1 MTRERYGIRR
11 FALLNTAGYSL
22 GLFPLETPLSVYGAN
37 NLGKSASINALQFP
51 ILARM
56 SDMSFG
62 KYSLEQSRRFYFA
75 SDTSYI
81 LVELALAHGPHVI
94 GVAGRGPGG
103 GFGHQFFAYRGK
115 LDLDHYQRGGS
126 CLRQR
131 ELFANLER
139 QGIKAHEVK
148 PEELRRLLMGGHTAI
163 PLDLTLIP
171 LRSTSEQSLKT
182 FRALFINLLHMREIT
197 AAKLKQLFLDAF
209 EHSLRSGSVDYIAA
223 TEEAFRD
230 VRRMEQDYQA
240 LVAAGPLIEAL
251 ASGVAQRDLLRGKL
265 HRLSPLLDALLGAWQ
280 DYAGARREELVIQA
294 EHYRREQDGLQQ
306 EQRSSTSE
314 LMRLEREISETQR
327 WLGELA
333 VLKNRFAL
341 VDDVQVLEQQLLAA
355 KDVHDELAGA
365 LAQSRQF
372 SSGDLDERVR
382 DLEQRLKSVKQQLD
396 HADNNSYSRL
406 REAFSQQDVD
416 RLMRL
421 FNGQLFSLPL
431 VDKSGEKGIQAEG
444 DNWVG
449 AVEAVLSRFKG
460 DRFEVP
466 GLSVDLSG
474 IEPPEPQALAD
485 RTALLDQKDRLDREL
500 KQLKAQQAVT
510 ADRAASKTQAEA
522 FYRQVLDAQ
531 KALEDFRRCQTLAAQ
546 EAARLE
552 QLAEAEAAQDELKR
566 ASDAFTERVQQISA
580 KLQLVGRQL
589 ADLEAKERTLE
600 DALRRRQLLPA
611 SLPFGTPCMDP
622 MDDSLDNLLPLLNDY
637 QDTWQAL
644 QRMDGQIEA
653 LYAQVRLK
661 GVAKFDNEDDPERRA
676 QLLVNAYA
684 HRQDEALTLAKA
696 RRAAV
701 TDIARTLRN
710 IRNDY
715 DSLEHQLAM
724 FNREINKRQVSN
736 LQSFRI
742 ALSPNREA
750 LKHIDQI
757 IHSAGQY
764 EQGETLSVFDFG
776 QSDDRDARN
785 EQAKEYLARLVAAN
799 NNQLGLRDLFE
810 LAFELTKVGGQPVI
824 HTDIDGAASNGTT
837 MTIKAL
843 TNMYLLLHLMDR
855 EQAGRIRLPYYL
867 DEAADIDERNQQALI
882 ETSLQLGFVPIL
894 ASVKPQVSAEVA
906 IDLEGGSGP
915 DGIYIDEADWKFIRR
930 RQAPAEPGSGEQH
943 SEPAVTP
950 VMS

>member
-1 MTRERYGIRR
+1 MSQERYGIRR

-22 GLFPLETPLSVYGAN
+22 GLFPLENPLSVYGAN

-62 KYSLEQSRRFYFA
+62 KYSLEASRKFYFA

-81 LVELALAHGPHVI
+81 LVEVALPHGPHVI

-103 GFGHQFFAYRGK
+103 GFGHQFFAYAGE
-115 LDLDHYQRGGS
+115 LDLEHYQQNGT

-131 ELFANLER
+131 ELFKNLG
-139 QGIKAHEVK
+139 QAGITAYELK
-148 PEELRRLLMGGHTAI
+148 PDELRRLLVGGHTSI

-240 LVAAGPLIEAL
+240 LVTAGPLIEAL
-251 ASGVAQRDLLRGKL
+251 ASGVTQRETLRGKL
-265 HRLSPLLDALLGAWQ
+265 HRLSPLLDNLLGTWH
-280 DYAGARREELVIQA
+280 DYADARKEELVIQA
-294 EHYRREQDGLQQ
+294 EHYRNEQDGLQN
-306 EQRSSTSE
+306 EQRGGTSE
-314 LMRLEREISETQR
+314 LMRLEREISEIQR

-341 VDDVQVLEQQLLAA
+341 VDNAKVLEEQLLAA
-355 KDVHDELAGA
+355 KDAHDELAGA

-372 SSGDLDERVR
+372 SSEDLDERLR
-382 DLEQRLKSVKQQLD
+382 DLEKRLKSVKQQLD

-406 REAFSQQDVD
+406 REEFSQQDVD

-431 VDKSGEKGIQAEG
+431 GEKGIQADG
-444 DNWVG
+444 DDWVKV
-449 AVEAVLSRFKG
+449 VEAVLDRFKG
-460 DRFEVP
+460 DTFAVP
-466 GLSVDLSG
+466 GLSIDLSH
-474 IEPPEPQALAD
+474 IEPPALQALAD
-485 RTALLDQKDRLDREL
+485 RAALRDQKDRLEREL
-500 KQLKAQQAVT
+500 KQLKTQQSVA
-510 ADRAASKTQAEA
+510 ADRAASKAQAETLYQA
-522 FYRQVLDAQ
+522 VLDAQ
-531 KALEDFRRCQTLAAQ
+531 KALEDFRKSQTLAAEEPQ
-546 EAARLE
+546 KLE
-552 QLAEAEAAQDELKR
+552 RLAELEGAQDELKR
-566 ASDAFTERVQQISA
+566 ASDAFAERVQQLSA

-611 SLPFGTPCMDP
+611 DLPFGTPFMEP
-622 MDDSLDNLLPLLNDY
+622 VDDSLDNLLPLLGDY

-644 QRMDGQIEA
+644 QRIDGQIEA

-661 GVAKFDNEDDPERRA
+661 GVAKFDSEDDVERRL

-710 IRNDY
+710 IRSDY
-715 DSLEHQLAM
+715 DNLEHQLAL

-742 ALSPNREA
+742 VLAPNKEA
-750 LKHIDQI
+750 LRHIDQI

-764 EQGETLSVFDFG
+764 EEGETLSVFDLS
-776 QSDDRDARN
+776 QSADQDAKN
-785 EQAKEYLARLVAAN
+785 EEAKDYLSRLVAAN
-799 NNQLGLRDLFE
+799 GNQLGLKDLFE
-810 LAFELTKVGGQPVI
+810 LAFEITKVHGQPVI

-855 EQAGRIRLPYYL
+855 EQAGRVRLPYYL

-894 ASVKPQVSAEVA
+894 ASVKPQVSAHVA

-915 DGIYIDEADWKFIRR
+915 NGIYIDEADWKFIKPRESAKVEVPK
-930 RQAPAEPGSGEQH
+930 QQETAEP
-943 SEPAVTP
+943 A
-950 VMS
+950 

>member
-1 MTRERYGIRR
+1 MTQERYGIRR

-51 ILARM
+51 ILARL

-81 LVELALAHGPHVI
+81 LVELALPHGPHVI

-103 GFGHQFFAYRGK
+103 GFGHQFFAYAGS
-115 LDLDHYQRGGS
+115 LDLTHYQKDGT

-139 QGIKAHEVK
+139 AGIKAHEIK
-148 PEELRRLLMGGHTAI
+148 PDELRRLLVGGHTSV

-240 LVAAGPLIEAL
+240 LVAAGPLVEAL
-251 ASGVAQRDLLRGKL
+251 AAGVAQRDLLRGKL
-265 HRLSPLLDALLGAWQ
+265 HRLSPLLDSLLGTWQ
-280 DYAGARREELVIQA
+280 EYAGARREELVIQA
-294 EHYRREQDGLQQ
+294 EHYRREQDGLQH
-306 EQRSSTSE
+306 EQRGSTSE
-314 LMRLEREISETQR
+314 LMRLEREISDTQR

-341 VDDVQVLEQQLLAA
+341 VEDSKVLEQQLLAA
-355 KDVHDELAGA
+355 KDAHDELAGA

-372 SSGDLDERVR
+372 SSSDLDERLR
-382 DLEQRLKSVKQQLD
+382 DLEQRLKSVKQQIE

-406 REAFSQQDVD
+406 REEFSQADVE

-421 FNGQLFSLPL
+421 FNGALFSLPL
-431 VDKSGEKGIQAEG
+431 GEAGIALEDGDAWVKSLEG
-444 DNWVG
+444 
-449 AVEAVLSRFKG
+449 VLAGFKG
-460 DRFEVP
+460 ERFEAP
-466 GLSVDLSG
+466 GLSIDLSH
-474 IEPPEPQALAD
+474 IEPPALQALAD
-485 RTALLDQKDRLDREL
+485 RAALREQKDRLEREL
-500 KQLKAQQAVT
+500 KQLRTQQSVAADLGASKAQAEQLYQA
-510 ADRAASKTQAEA
+510 
-522 FYRQVLDAQ
+522 VLDAQ
-531 KALEDFRRCQTLAAQ
+531 KALEDFRRSQTLAA
-546 EAARLE
+546 EESTKLE
-552 QLAEAEAAQDELKR
+552 KLAQAEALQDELKR
-566 ASDAFTERVQQISA
+566 SSDAFAERVQQLSA

-589 ADLEAKERTLE
+589 ADLEAKERTLA

-611 SLPFGTPCMDP
+611 NLPQGMPYLEP
-622 MDDSLDNLLPLLNDY
+622 LDDSLDNLLPLLNDY
-637 QDTWQAL
+637 QDSWQAL
-644 QRMDGQIEA
+644 QRIDGQIEA

-661 GVAKFDNEDDPERRA
+661 GVAKFDSEEDPERRLR
-676 QLLVNAYA
+676 LLLNAYA

-710 IRNDY
+710 IRSDY
-715 DSLEHQLAM
+715 DSLEHQLAL
-724 FNREINKRQVSN
+724 FNREINRRQVSN
-736 LQSFRI
+736 LESFRI
-742 ALSPNREA
+742 VLAPNRDA
-750 LKHIDQI
+750 LRHIDQI

-764 EQGETLSVFDFG
+764 EEGETLSVFDLS
-776 QSDDRDARN
+776 QSAEQDAKN
-785 EQAKEYLARLVAAN
+785 EEAKEYLARLVAAN
-799 NNQLGLRDLFE
+799 HNQLGLKDLFE
-810 LAFELTKVGGQPVI
+810 LAFEITKVGGQPVI

-894 ASVKPQVSAEVA
+894 ASVKPQVSAHVA

-915 DGIYIDEADWKFIRR
+915 SGIYIDEADWKFIKRR
-930 RQAPAEPGSGEQH
+930 ELAELPSEAPDEVG
-943 SEPAVTP
+943 EPA
-950 VMS
+950 

>member
-1 MTRERYGIRR
+1 MSQERYGIRR

-22 GLFPLETPLSVYGAN
+22 GLFPLENPLSVYGAN

-62 KYSLEQSRRFYFA
+62 KYSLEQSRKFYFA
-75 SDTSYI
+75 TDTSYI
-81 LVELALAHGPHVI
+81 LVEVSLPHGPHVI

-103 GFGHQFFAYRGK
+103 GFGHQFFAYQGS
-115 LDLDHYQRGGS
+115 LDLDHYQKNGT

-139 QGIKAHEVK
+139 EGIKAYELK
-148 PEELRRLLMGGHTAI
+148 PDELRRLLVGGHTSI

-171 LRSTSEQSLKT
+171 LRSTSEHSLKT

-240 LVAAGPLIEAL
+240 LVAAGPLVEAL
-251 ASGVAQRDLLRGKL
+251 ANGVTQREILRGKL
-265 HRLSPLLDALLGAWQ
+265 HRLSPLLDSLLGTWH
-280 DYAGARREELVIQA
+280 DYSGARREELVIQA
-294 EHYRREQDGLQQ
+294 EHYRSEQDGLQN
-306 EQRSSTSE
+306 EQRGGTTE
-314 LMRLEREISETQR
+314 LMRLEREITETQR

-341 VDDVQVLEQQLLAA
+341 VEDAKVLEQQLLAA
-355 KDVHDELAGA
+355 KDAHDELAGA

-372 SSGDLDERVR
+372 STEDLDERVR
-382 DLEQRLKSVKQQLD
+382 DLEKRLKAVKQQLD

-406 REAFSQQDVD
+406 REEFSQADVD

-431 VDKSGEKGIQAEG
+431 GEKGIQLDDA
-444 DNWVG
+444 DAWVKTL
-449 AVEAVLSRFKG
+449 EAVLDGFKG
-460 DRFEVP
+460 DHFIVP
-466 GLSVDLSG
+466 GLEVDLSH
-474 IEPPEPQALAD
+474 IEPPALQALAD
-485 RTALLDQKDRLDREL
+485 RAALRDQKDRLEREL
-500 KQLKAQQAVT
+500 KQLKTQQSVA
-510 ADRAASKTQAEA
+510 ADRSASKAQAEQLYQA
-522 FYRQVLDAQ
+522 VLDAQ
-531 KALEDFRRCQTLAAQ
+531 KALEDFRKTQTLTAEEPAKLEKLAVL
-546 EAARLE
+546 EAS
-552 QLAEAEAAQDELKR
+552 QDELKR
-566 ASDAFTERVQQISA
+566 SSDAFTERVQQLSA

-611 SLPFGTPCMDP
+611 DLPFGTPFTDP
-622 MDDSLDNLLPLLNDY
+622 VDDSLDNLLPLLNDY

-644 QRMDGQIEA
+644 QRIDGQIDA

-661 GVAKFDNEDDPERRA
+661 GVAKFDSEEDAERRL
-676 QLLVNAYA
+676 QLLINAYA

-710 IRNDY
+710 IRSDY
-715 DSLEHQLAM
+715 DNLEHQLAL

-736 LQSFRI
+736 LASFRI
-742 ALSPNREA
+742 VLAPNKDALR
-750 LKHIDQI
+750 HIDQI

-764 EQGETLSVFDFG
+764 EEGETLSVFDLS
-776 QSDDRDARN
+776 QSVEQDAKN
-785 EQAKEYLARLVAAN
+785 EEAKEYLARLVAAN
-799 NNQLGLRDLFE
+799 GNQLGLKDLFE
-810 LAFELTKVGGQPVI
+810 LAFEITKVHGQPVI

-882 ETSLQLGFVPIL
+882 ETSAQLGFTPIL
-894 ASVKPQVSAEVA
+894 ASVKPQVSAHVA

-915 DGIYIDEADWKFIRR
+915 NGIYIDEADWKFIKPREK
-930 RQAPAEPGSGEQH
+930 AASPATAEAAGSEV
-943 SEPAVTP
+943 EPA
-950 VMS
+950 

>member
-1 MTRERYGIRR
+1 MSQERYGIRR

-22 GLFPLETPLSVYGAN
+22 GLFPLENPLSVYGAN

-62 KYSLEQSRRFYFA
+62 KYSLEQSRKFYFA
-75 SDTSYI
+75 TDTSYI
-81 LVELALAHGPHVI
+81 LVEVSLPHGPHVI

-103 GFGHQFFAYRGK
+103 GFGHQFFAYQGS
-115 LDLDHYQRGGS
+115 LDLDHYQKNGT

-139 QGIKAHEVK
+139 EGIKAYELK
-148 PEELRRLLMGGHTAI
+148 PDELRRLLVGGHTSI

-171 LRSTSEQSLKT
+171 LRSTSEHSLKT

-240 LVAAGPLIEAL
+240 LVAAGPLVEAL
-251 ASGVAQRDLLRGKL
+251 ANGVTQREILRGKL
-265 HRLSPLLDALLGAWQ
+265 HRLSPLLDSLLGTWH
-280 DYAGARREELVIQA
+280 DYSGARREELVIQA
-294 EHYRREQDGLQQ
+294 EHYRSEQDGLQN
-306 EQRSSTSE
+306 EQRGGTTE
-314 LMRLEREISETQR
+314 LMRLEREITETQR

-341 VDDVQVLEQQLLAA
+341 VEDAKVLEQQLLAA
-355 KDVHDELAGA
+355 KDAHDELAGA

-372 SSGDLDERVR
+372 STEDLDERVR
-382 DLEQRLKSVKQQLD
+382 DLEKRLKAVKQQLD

-406 REAFSQQDVD
+406 REEFSQADVD

-431 VDKSGEKGIQAEG
+431 GEKGIQLDDA
-444 DNWVG
+444 DAWVKTL
-449 AVEAVLSRFKG
+449 EAVLDGFKG
-460 DRFEVP
+460 DHFIAP
-466 GLSVDLSG
+466 GLEVDLSH
-474 IEPPEPQALAD
+474 IEPPALQALAD
-485 RTALLDQKDRLDREL
+485 RAALRDQKDRLEREL
-500 KQLKAQQAVT
+500 KQLKTQQSVA
-510 ADRAASKTQAEA
+510 ADRSASKAQAEQLYQA
-522 FYRQVLDAQ
+522 VLDAQ
-531 KALEDFRRCQTLAAQ
+531 KALEDFRKTQTLTAEEPAKLEKLAAL
-546 EAARLE
+546 EAS
-552 QLAEAEAAQDELKR
+552 QDELKR
-566 ASDAFTERVQQISA
+566 SSDAFTERVQQLSA

-611 SLPFGTPCMDP
+611 DLPFGTPFTDP
-622 MDDSLDNLLPLLNDY
+622 VDDSLDNLLPLLNDY

-644 QRMDGQIEA
+644 QRIDGQIDA

-661 GVAKFDNEDDPERRA
+661 GVAKFDSEEDAERRL
-676 QLLVNAYA
+676 QLLINAYA

-710 IRNDY
+710 IRSDY
-715 DSLEHQLAM
+715 DNLEHQLAL

-736 LQSFRI
+736 LASFRI
-742 ALSPNREA
+742 VLAPNKDALR
-750 LKHIDQI
+750 HIDQI

-764 EQGETLSVFDFG
+764 EEGETLSVFDLT
-776 QSDDRDARN
+776 QSAEQDAKN
-785 EQAKEYLARLVAAN
+785 EEAKEYLARLVAAN
-799 NNQLGLRDLFE
+799 GNQLGLKDLFE
-810 LAFELTKVGGQPVI
+810 LAFEITKVHGQPVI

-882 ETSLQLGFVPIL
+882 ETSAQLGFTPIL
-894 ASVKPQVSAEVA
+894 ASVKPQVSAHVA

-915 DGIYIDEADWKFIRR
+915 NGIYIDEADWKFIKPREK
-930 RQAPAEPGSGEQH
+930 AASPATAEATGSEV
-943 SEPAVTP
+943 EPA
-950 VMS
+950 

>member
-1 MTRERYGIRR
+1 MTQERYGIRR

-62 KYSLEQSRRFYFA
+62 KYSLEQSRKFYFA
-75 SDTSYI
+75 TDTSYI
-81 LVELALAHGPHVI
+81 LVEIALPHGPHVV

-103 GFGHQFFAYRGK
+103 GFGHQFFVYAGE
-115 LDLDHYQRGGS
+115 LNLEHYQKNGT

-139 QGIKAHEVK
+139 EGIKAWEVK
-148 PEELRRLLMGGHTAI
+148 PEELRRLLVGGHTAI

-240 LVAAGPLIEAL
+240 LVAAGPLVEAL
-251 ASGVAQRDLLRGKL
+251 AGGVAQRELLRGKL
-265 HRLSPLLDALLGAWQ
+265 HRLSPLLDSLLGAWQ
-280 DYAGARREELVIQA
+280 DYSGARKEELVIQA
-294 EHYRREQDGLQQ
+294 EHYRREQDGLQN
-306 EQRSSTSE
+306 EQRGSTAE
-314 LMRLEREISETQR
+314 LMRLEREISEIQR
-327 WLGELA
+327 WLGELT

-341 VDDVQVLEQQLLAA
+341 VEDVKVLEQQLLAA
-355 KDVHDELAGA
+355 KDAHDELAGA

-382 DLEQRLKSVKQQLD
+382 DLEQRLKSVRQQLD

-406 REAFSQQDVD
+406 REEFSQQDVD

-431 VDKSGEKGIQAEG
+431 GEKGIAAEG
-444 DNWVG
+444 DDWIK
-449 AVEAVLSRFKG
+449 AVESVLDRFTG

-466 GLSVDLSG
+466 GLSIDLSS
-474 IEPPEPQALAD
+474 IEPPALQALAD
-485 RTALLDQKDRLDREL
+485 RAALRDQKDRLEREL
-500 KQLKAQQAVT
+500 KQLKTQQSVA
-510 ADRAASKTQAEA
+510 ADRAASKAQAETL
-522 FYRQVLDAQ
+522 YQQVLDAQ
-531 KALEDFRRCQTLAAQ
+531 KALEDFRRSQTLAA
-546 EAARLE
+546 EEGAKLE

-589 ADLEAKERTLE
+589 ADLEARERTLE

-611 SLPFGTPCMDP
+611 DLPFGTPFTDP
-622 MDDSLDNLLPLLNDY
+622 VDDSLENLLPLLNDY

-644 QRMDGQIEA
+644 QRVDGQIEA

-661 GVAKFDNEDDPERRA
+661 GVAKFDSEEDPERRL

-715 DSLEHQLAM
+715 DNLEHQLAL

-736 LQSFRI
+736 LESFRI
-742 ALSPNREA
+742 VLAPNREA
-750 LKHIDQI
+750 LRHIDQI

-764 EQGETLSVFDFG
+764 EEGETLSVFDLS
-776 QSDDRDARN
+776 QSADQDAKN
-785 EQAKEYLARLVAAN
+785 EEAKEYLARLVAAN
-799 NNQLGLRDLFE
+799 NNQLGLKDLFE
-810 LAFELTKVGGQPVI
+810 LAFEITKVGGQPVI

-915 DGIYIDEADWKFIRR
+915 NGIYIDEDDWKFIRR
-930 RQAPAEPGSGEQH
+930 RESAAPSTPTDQAQRELTPA
-943 SEPAVTP
+943 
-950 VMS
+950 

>member
-1 MTRERYGIRR
+1 MTERYGIRR

-22 GLFPLETPLSVYGAN
+22 GLFPLEQPLSIYGAN

-51 ILARM
+51 ILARL

-62 KYSLEQSRRFYFA
+62 KYTTEQSRRFYFA

-81 LVELALAHGPHVI
+81 LIELDLPHGPHVI

-103 GFGHQFFAYRGK
+103 GFGHQFFAYQGS
-115 LDLDHYQRGGS
+115 LDLAHYQTDGT

-131 ELFANLER
+131 QLFANLER
-139 QGIKAHEVK
+139 AGIKAYEVK
-148 PEELRRLLMGGHTAI
+148 PEELRRLLVGGHTAI

-230 VRRMEQDYQA
+230 VRRMAQDHQA
-240 LVAAGPLIEAL
+240 LVAAGPQIEAL
-251 ASGVAQRDLLRGKL
+251 SCGLAQRDALRGKL
-265 HRLSPLLDALLGAWQ
+265 HRLSPLLDQLLGAWH
-280 DYAGARREELVIQA
+280 DYAGARRAELLEQHEA
-294 EHYRREQDGLQQ
+294 LRGQQDGLQS
-306 EQRSSTSE
+306 EQRGDTQE
-314 LMRLEREISETQR
+314 LLRLQRECGELQR
-327 WLGELA
+327 WLDELA
-333 VLKNRFAL
+333 ALQNRFAL
-341 VDDVQVLEQQLLAA
+341 VDDVRGLEQQLLAA
-355 KDVHDELAGA
+355 KDAHDELAGA

-372 SSGDLDERVR
+372 SSEDLSERLR

-396 HADNNSYSRL
+396 HADNNSYARL
-406 REAFSQQDVD
+406 REEFSQQDVE

-421 FNGQLFSLPL
+421 FNGALFSLPL
-431 VDKSGEKGIQAEG
+431 GKQGIALDDAGTWVKTLEG
-444 DNWVG
+444 LLAG
-449 AVEAVLSRFKG
+449 FSSECFTA
-460 DRFEVP
+460 P
-466 GLSVDLSG
+466 GLVIDLST
-474 IEPPEPQALAD
+474 IEPPTLKVLAD
-485 RTALLDQKDRLDREL
+485 RSALREQKDRLEREL
-500 KQLKAQQAVT
+500 KQLKAQQEVAR
-510 ADRAASKTQAEA
+510 DMGASKAQAEA
-522 FYRQVLDAQ
+522 LYQQVLDAQ
-531 KALEDFRRCQTLAAQ
+531 KALEDYRRCQMLAAD
-546 EAARLE
+546 ADDKRE
-552 QLAEAEAAQDELKR
+552 QLALLEARQDQLQR
-566 ASDAFTERVQQISA
+566 SSDAFAERVQQLA
-580 KLQLVGRQL
+580 ARLQLVSRQL
-589 ADLEAKERTLE
+589 GELEARERTLA

-611 SLPFGTPCMDP
+611 DLPPGTPFMEAV
-622 MDDSLDNLLPLLNDY
+622 DDSLDNLLPLLNDY
-637 QDTWQAL
+637 QDSWQSL
-644 QRMDGQIEA
+644 LRVDGQIEA

-661 GVAKFDNEDDPERRA
+661 GVAKFDSEEDAERRL

-710 IRNDY
+710 IRSDY
-715 DSLEHQLAM
+715 DNLEHQLSL

-736 LQSFRI
+736 LESFRI
-742 ALSPNREA
+742 VLAPHKEA
-750 LKHIDQI
+750 LRHIDQI

-764 EQGETLSVFDFG
+764 EAGETLSVFDLS
-776 QSDDRDARN
+776 QSAEQDARN
-785 EQAKEYLARLVAAN
+785 DQAREYLARLVAAN
-799 NNQLGLRDLFE
+799 HNQLGLKDLFE
-810 LAFELTKVGGQPVI
+810 LAFEITKVGGQPVI

-855 EQAGRIRLPYYL
+855 EQAGRVRLPYYL

-882 ETSLQLGFVPIL
+882 ETSRQLGFVPIL
-894 ASVKPQVSAEVA
+894 ASVKPQVAAQVA

-915 DGIYIDEADWKFIRR
+915 GGIYIDEADWKFIQPREDVATA
-930 RQAPAEPGSGEQH
+930 APPEVVEP
-943 SEPAVTP
+943 V
-950 VMS
+950 

>member
-1 MTRERYGIRR
+1 MSQERYGIRR

-22 GLFPLETPLSVYGAN
+22 GLFPLEHPLSVYGAN

-62 KYSLEQSRRFYFA
+62 KYSLEQSRKFYFA

-81 LVELALAHGPHVI
+81 LVEVALPHGPHVI

-103 GFGHQFFAYRGK
+103 GFGHQFFAYAGE
-115 LDLDHYQRGGS
+115 LDLAHYQKNDT

-131 ELFANLER
+131 ELFSNLER
-139 QGIKAHEVK
+139 EGIKAYELK
-148 PEELRRLLMGGHTAI
+148 PEELRRLLVGGHTSV

-240 LVAAGPLIEAL
+240 LVGAGPLIEAL
-251 ASGVAQRDLLRGKL
+251 SAGVAQREHLRGKL
-265 HRLSPLLDALLGAWQ
+265 HRLSPLLDSLLGTWQ
-280 DYAGARREELVIQA
+280 DYASARREELVIQA
-294 EHYRREQDGLQQ
+294 EHYRGEQDGLQQ
-306 EQRSSTSE
+306 EQRGGTQE
-314 LMRLEREISETQR
+314 LMRLEREISEVQR

-341 VDDVQVLEQQLLAA
+341 VENAQVLEAQLLAA
-355 KDVHDELAGA
+355 KDAHDELAGA

-372 SSGDLDERVR
+372 SSEDLDERLR
-382 DLEQRLKSVKQQLD
+382 DLEKRLKSIKQQLE
-396 HADNNSYSRL
+396 HADNNSYARL
-406 REAFSQQDVD
+406 REEFSQQDVD

-431 VDKSGEKGIQAEG
+431 GDKGIQLDDGNA
-444 DNWVG
+444 WVRSL
-449 AVEAVLSRFKG
+449 EAVLDSFKG
-460 DRFEVP
+460 ERFEAP
-466 GLSVDLSG
+466 GLSIDLAH
-474 IEPPEPQALAD
+474 IEPPALQALAD
-485 RTALLDQKDRLDREL
+485 RAALRDQKDRLEREY
-500 KQLKAQQAVT
+500 KQLKTQQTVA
-510 ADRAASKTQAEA
+510 ADRAASKAQTEQLYQA
-522 FYRQVLDAQ
+522 VLDAQ
-531 KALEDFRRCQTLAAQ
+531 KALEDFRRSQTLSVEEADKLERLAQ
-546 EAARLE
+546 L
-552 QLAEAEAAQDELKR
+552 EAAQDELTR
-566 ASDAFTERVQQISA
+566 ASDAFTERVQQLSA
-580 KLQLVGRQL
+580 KLQLIGRQL
-589 ADLEAKERTLE
+589 ADLEAKQRTLE

-611 SLPFGTPCMDP
+611 NLPFGTPFTDP
-622 MDDSLDNLLPLLNDY
+622 VDDSLDNLLPLLNDY
-637 QDTWQAL
+637 QDAWQGL
-644 QRMDGQIEA
+644 QRIDGQIEA

-661 GVAKFDNEDDPERRA
+661 GVAKFDSEDDVERRLH
-676 QLLVNAYA
+676 LLVNAYA

-710 IRNDY
+710 IRSDY
-715 DSLEHQLAM
+715 DNLEHQLAL

-736 LQSFRI
+736 LESFRI
-742 ALSPNREA
+742 VLAPNKEA

-764 EQGETLSVFDFG
+764 EEGETFSVFDLQ
-776 QSDDRDARN
+776 QSGDQDVKN
-785 EQAKEYLARLVAAN
+785 EEAKEYLARLVAAN
-799 NNQLGLRDLFE
+799 HNQLGLKDLFE
-810 LAFELTKVGGQPVI
+810 LAFEITKVGGTPVI

-855 EQAGRIRLPYYL
+855 EQAGRVRLPYYL

-894 ASVKPQVSAEVA
+894 ASVKPQVSAHVA

-915 DGIYIDEADWKFIRR
+915 DGIYIDEADWKFIKPR
-930 RQAPAEPGSGEQH
+930 
-943 SEPAVTP
+943 EPAKAKPMAATLETSELV
-950 VMS
+950 

>member
-1 MTRERYGIRR
+1 MTQERYGIRR

-62 KYSLEQSRRFYFA
+62 KYSLEQSRKFYFA
-75 SDTSYI
+75 TDTSYI
-81 LVELALAHGPHVI
+81 LVEIALPHGPHVV

-103 GFGHQFFAYRGK
+103 GFGHQFFVYAGE
-115 LDLDHYQRGGS
+115 LNLEHYQKNGT

-139 QGIKAHEVK
+139 EGIKAYEVK
-148 PEELRRLLMGGHTAI
+148 PEELRRLLVGGHTAI

-240 LVAAGPLIEAL
+240 LVAAGPLVEAL
-251 ASGVAQRDLLRGKL
+251 AGGVAQREVLRGKL
-265 HRLSPLLDALLGAWQ
+265 HRLSPLLDSLLGAWQ
-280 DYAGARREELVIQA
+280 DYSGARKEELVIQA
-294 EHYRREQDGLQQ
+294 EHYRREQDGLQN
-306 EQRSSTSE
+306 EQRGSTAE
-314 LMRLEREISETQR
+314 LMRLEREISEIQR

-341 VDDVQVLEQQLLAA
+341 VEDVKVLEQQLLAA
-355 KDVHDELAGA
+355 KDAHDELAGA

-382 DLEQRLKSVKQQLD
+382 DLEQRLKSVRQQLD

-406 REAFSQQDVD
+406 REEFSQQDVD

-431 VDKSGEKGIQAEG
+431 GEKGIAAEG
-444 DNWVG
+444 DDWIK
-449 AVEAVLSRFKG
+449 AVESVLDRFTG

-466 GLSVDLSG
+466 GLSIDLSH
-474 IEPPEPQALAD
+474 IEPPALQALAD
-485 RTALLDQKDRLDREL
+485 RAALRDQKDRLEREL
-500 KQLKAQQAVT
+500 KQLKTQQSVA
-510 ADRAASKTQAEA
+510 ADRAASKAQAEA
-522 FYRQVLDAQ
+522 LYQQVLDAQ
-531 KALEDFRRCQTLAAQ
+531 KALEDFRRSQTLAA
-546 EAARLE
+546 EEGAKLE
-552 QLAEAEAAQDELKR
+552 QLAEAEASQDELKR

-611 SLPFGTPCMDP
+611 DLPFGTPFTDP
-622 MDDSLDNLLPLLNDY
+622 VDDSLDNLLPLLNDY

-644 QRMDGQIEA
+644 QRVDGQIEA

-661 GVAKFDNEDDPERRA
+661 GVAKFDSEEDPERRL

-715 DSLEHQLAM
+715 DNLEHQLAL

-736 LQSFRI
+736 LESFRI
-742 ALSPNREA
+742 VLAPNREA

-764 EQGETLSVFDFG
+764 EEGETLSVFDLS
-776 QSDDRDARN
+776 QSADQDAKN
-785 EQAKEYLARLVAAN
+785 EEAKEYLARLVAAN
-799 NNQLGLRDLFE
+799 NNQLGLKDLFE
-810 LAFELTKVGGQPVI
+810 LAFEITKVGGQPVI

-915 DGIYIDEADWKFIRR
+915 NGIYIDEADWKFIKRR
-930 RQAPAEPGSGEQH
+930 EPVTVADAAEAEP
-943 SEPAVTP
+943 A
-950 VMS
+950 

>member
-1 MTRERYGIRR
+1 MSQERYGIRR

-22 GLFPLETPLSVYGAN
+22 GLFPLENPLSVYGAN

-62 KYSLEQSRRFYFA
+62 KYSLEQSRKFYFA
-75 SDTSYI
+75 TDTSYI
-81 LVELALAHGPHVI
+81 LVEVSLPHGPHVI

-103 GFGHQFFAYRGK
+103 GFGHQFFAYQGS
-115 LDLDHYQRGGS
+115 LDLDHYQKNGT

-139 QGIKAHEVK
+139 EGIKAYELK
-148 PEELRRLLMGGHTAI
+148 PDELRRLLVGGHTSI

-171 LRSTSEQSLKT
+171 LRSTSEHSLKT

-240 LVAAGPLIEAL
+240 LVAAGPLVEAL
-251 ASGVAQRDLLRGKL
+251 ANGVTQREILRGKL
-265 HRLSPLLDALLGAWQ
+265 HRLSPLLDSLLGTWH
-280 DYAGARREELVIQA
+280 DYSGARREELVIQA
-294 EHYRREQDGLQQ
+294 EHYRSEQDGLQN
-306 EQRSSTSE
+306 EQRGGTTE
-314 LMRLEREISETQR
+314 LMRLEREITETQR

-341 VDDVQVLEQQLLAA
+341 VEDAKVLEQQLLAA
-355 KDVHDELAGA
+355 KDAHDELAGA

-372 SSGDLDERVR
+372 STEDLDERVR
-382 DLEQRLKSVKQQLD
+382 DLEKRLKAVKQQLD

-406 REAFSQQDVD
+406 REEFSQADVD

-431 VDKSGEKGIQAEG
+431 GEKGIQLDDA
-444 DNWVG
+444 DAWVKTL
-449 AVEAVLSRFKG
+449 EAVLDGFKG
-460 DRFEVP
+460 DHFIVP
-466 GLSVDLSG
+466 GLEVDLSH
-474 IEPPEPQALAD
+474 IEPPALQALAD
-485 RTALLDQKDRLDREL
+485 RAALRDQKDRLEREL
-500 KQLKAQQAVT
+500 KQLKTQQSVA
-510 ADRAASKTQAEA
+510 ADRSASKAQAEQLYQA
-522 FYRQVLDAQ
+522 VLDAQ
-531 KALEDFRRCQTLAAQ
+531 KALEDFRKTQTLTAEEPAKLEKLAVL
-546 EAARLE
+546 EAS
-552 QLAEAEAAQDELKR
+552 QDELKR
-566 ASDAFTERVQQISA
+566 SSDAFTERVQQLSA

-611 SLPFGTPCMDP
+611 DLPFGTPFTDP
-622 MDDSLDNLLPLLNDY
+622 VDDSLDNLLPLLNDY

-644 QRMDGQIEA
+644 QRIDGQIDA

-661 GVAKFDNEDDPERRA
+661 GVAKFDSEEDAERRL
-676 QLLVNAYA
+676 QLLINAYA

-710 IRNDY
+710 IRSDY
-715 DSLEHQLAM
+715 DNLEHQLAL

-736 LQSFRI
+736 LASFRI
-742 ALSPNREA
+742 VLAPNKDALR
-750 LKHIDQI
+750 HIDQI

-764 EQGETLSVFDFG
+764 EEGETLSVFDLT
-776 QSDDRDARN
+776 QSAEQDAKN
-785 EQAKEYLARLVAAN
+785 EEAKEYLARLVAAN
-799 NNQLGLRDLFE
+799 GNQLGLKDLFE
-810 LAFELTKVGGQPVI
+810 LAFEITKVHGQPVI

-882 ETSLQLGFVPIL
+882 ETSAQLGFTPIL
-894 ASVKPQVSAEVA
+894 ASVKPQVSAHVA

-915 DGIYIDEADWKFIRR
+915 NGIYIDEADWKFIKPREKAASPATA
-930 RQAPAEPGSGEQH
+930 QATGSEV
-943 SEPAVTP
+943 EPA
-950 VMS
+950 

>member
-1 MTRERYGIRR
+1 MSQERYGIRR

-22 GLFPLETPLSVYGAN
+22 GLFPLEQPLSVYGAN

-62 KYSLEQSRRFYFA
+62 KYSLEASRKFYFA

-81 LVELALAHGPHVI
+81 LVEVSLPHGPHVI

-103 GFGHQFFAYRGK
+103 GFGHQFFAYAGE
-115 LDLDHYQRGGS
+115 LHLEHYQKNGT

-139 QGIKAHEVK
+139 ENIKAYELK
-148 PEELRRLLMGGHTAI
+148 PEELRRLLVGGHTSI

-223 TEEAFRD
+223 CEEAFRD
-230 VRRMEQDYQA
+230 VRRMESDYQS
-240 LVAAGPLIEAL
+240 LVAAGPLVEAL
-251 ASGVAQRDLLRGKL
+251 SAGVAQREVLRGKL
-265 HRLSPLLDALLGAWQ
+265 HRISPLLDSLLGTWQ

-294 EHYRREQDGLQQ
+294 EHYRGEQDGLQQ
-306 EQRSSTSE
+306 NQRGGTQE
-314 LMRLEREISETQR
+314 LMRLEREISEIQR
-327 WLGELA
+327 WLGEFG
-333 VLKNRFAL
+333 VLKQRFAL
-341 VDDVQVLEQQLLAA
+341 VDNAQVLEQQLLAA
-355 KDVHDELAGA
+355 KDAHDELAGA

-372 SSGDLDERVR
+372 SSEDLDERLR
-382 DLEQRLKSVKQQLD
+382 DLEKRLKSVRQQLE
-396 HADNNSYSRL
+396 HADNNSYARL
-406 REAFSQQDVD
+406 REEFSQQDVE

-421 FNGQLFSLPL
+421 FNGALFSLPL
-431 VDKSGEKGIQAEG
+431 GENGIGLDEDGKWVKSLEVILDGFKAE
-444 DNWVG
+444 
-449 AVEAVLSRFKG
+449 
-460 DRFEVP
+460 RFEVP
-466 GLSVDLSG
+466 GLSIDLSH
-474 IEPPEPQALAD
+474 IEPPALQALAD
-485 RTALLDQKDRLDREL
+485 RAALRDQKERLEKEL
-500 KQLKAQQAVT
+500 KQLKTQQSVAS
-510 ADRAASKTQAEA
+510 DRAASKAQAEA
-522 FYRQVLDAQ
+522 LYNQVLDAQ
-531 KALEDFRRCQTLAAQ
+531 KALEDFRRSQTLAV
-546 EAARLE
+546 EEPGKLE
-552 QLAEAEAAQDELKR
+552 QLAQAEAAQDDLKR
-566 ASDAFTERVQQISA
+566 ASDAFTERVQQLSA

-611 SLPFGTPCMDP
+611 NLPFGTPFMEP
-622 MDDSLDNLLPLLNDY
+622 VDDSLENLLPLLNDY
-637 QDTWQAL
+637 QDAWQSL
-644 QRMDGQIEA
+644 QRIDGQIDA
-653 LYAQVRLK
+653 LYAQIRLK
-661 GVAKFDNEDDPERRA
+661 GVAKFDSEDDVERRLH
-676 QLLVNAYA
+676 LLVNAYA

-710 IRNDY
+710 IRSDY
-715 DSLEHQLAM
+715 DNLEHQLAL
-724 FNREINKRQVSN
+724 FNREINRRQVSN
-736 LQSFRI
+736 LESFRI
-742 ALSPNREA
+742 VLAPNKDA

-764 EQGETLSVFDFG
+764 EEGETLSVFDLN
-776 QSDDRDARN
+776 QSADQDVKN
-785 EQAKEYLARLVAAN
+785 EEAKEYLARLVAAN
-799 NNQLGLRDLFE
+799 HNQLGLKDLFE
-810 LAFELTKVGGQPVI
+810 LAFEITKVGGQPIV

-855 EQAGRIRLPYYL
+855 EQAGKVRLPYYL

-894 ASVKPQVSAEVA
+894 ASVKPQVSAHIA

-915 DGIYIDEADWKFIRR
+915 NGIYIDEADWKYIRR
-930 RQAPAEPGSGEQH
+930 HEPSVKVATDAEP
-943 SEPAVTP
+943 A
-950 VMS
+950 

>member
-1 MTRERYGIRR
+1 MSQERYGIRR

-22 GLFPLETPLSVYGAN
+22 GLFPLEQPLSVYGAN

-62 KYSLEQSRRFYFA
+62 KYSLEASRKFYFA

-81 LVELALAHGPHVI
+81 LVEVSLPHGPHVI

-103 GFGHQFFAYRGK
+103 GFGHQFFAYAGE
-115 LDLDHYQRGGS
+115 LHLEHYQKNGT

-139 QGIKAHEVK
+139 ENIKAYELK
-148 PEELRRLLMGGHTAI
+148 PEELRRLLVGGHTSI

-223 TEEAFRD
+223 CEEAFRD
-230 VRRMEQDYQA
+230 VRRMEADYQS
-240 LVAAGPLIEAL
+240 LVAAGPLVEAL
-251 ASGVAQRDLLRGKL
+251 SAGVAQREVLRGKL
-265 HRLSPLLDALLGAWQ
+265 HRISPLLDSLLGAWQ
-280 DYAGARREELVIQA
+280 DYSGARREELVIQA
-294 EHYRREQDGLQQ
+294 EHYRGEQDGLQQ
-306 EQRSSTSE
+306 NQRCGTQE
-314 LMRLEREISETQR
+314 LMRLEREISEIQR
-327 WLGELA
+327 WLGEFG
-333 VLKNRFAL
+333 VLKQRFAL
-341 VDDVQVLEQQLLAA
+341 VDNAHVLEQQLLAA
-355 KDVHDELAGA
+355 KDAHDELAGA

-372 SSGDLDERVR
+372 SSEDLDERLR
-382 DLEQRLKSVKQQLD
+382 DLEKRLKSVRQQLE
-396 HADNNSYSRL
+396 HADNNSYARL
-406 REAFSQQDVD
+406 REEFSQQDVE

-421 FNGQLFSLPL
+421 FNGALFSLPL
-431 VDKSGEKGIQAEG
+431 GEHGIGLDEDGQWVKSLEVILDGFKAE
-444 DNWVG
+444 
-449 AVEAVLSRFKG
+449 
-460 DRFEVP
+460 RFEVP
-466 GLSVDLSG
+466 GLSIDLSH
-474 IEPPEPQALAD
+474 IEPPALQALAD
-485 RTALLDQKDRLDREL
+485 RAALRDQKERLEKEL
-500 KQLKAQQAVT
+500 KQLKTQQSVA
-510 ADRAASKTQAEA
+510 ADRAASKAQAEA
-522 FYRQVLDAQ
+522 LYNQVLDAQ
-531 KALEDFRRCQTLAAQ
+531 KALEDFRRSQTLAV
-546 EAARLE
+546 EEPGKLE
-552 QLAEAEAAQDELKR
+552 QLAQAEAAQDDLKR
-566 ASDAFTERVQQISA
+566 ASDAFTERVQQLSA

-611 SLPFGTPCMDP
+611 NLPFGTPFMEP
-622 MDDSLDNLLPLLNDY
+622 VDDSLDNLLPLLNDY
-637 QDTWQAL
+637 QDAWQSL
-644 QRMDGQIEA
+644 QRIDGQIDA
-653 LYAQVRLK
+653 LYAQIRLK
-661 GVAKFDNEDDPERRA
+661 GVAKFDSEDDVERRLH
-676 QLLVNAYA
+676 LLVNAYA

-710 IRNDY
+710 IRSDY
-715 DSLEHQLAM
+715 DNLEHQLAL
-724 FNREINKRQVSN
+724 FNREINRRQVSN
-736 LQSFRI
+736 LESFRI
-742 ALSPNREA
+742 VLAPNKDA

-764 EQGETLSVFDFG
+764 EEGETLSVFDLN
-776 QSDDRDARN
+776 QSADQDVRN
-785 EQAKEYLARLVAAN
+785 EEAKEYLARLVAAN
-799 NNQLGLRDLFE
+799 HNQLGLKDLFE
-810 LAFELTKVGGQPVI
+810 LAFEITKVGGQPIV

-855 EQAGRIRLPYYL
+855 EQAGKVRLPYYL

-894 ASVKPQVSAEVA
+894 ASVKPQVSAHIA

-915 DGIYIDEADWKFIRR
+915 NGIYIDEADWKYIRR
-930 RQAPAEPGSGEQH
+930 HEPVVKTAPEV
-943 SEPAVTP
+943 EPA
-950 VMS
+950 